1 MGSSSVIV
9 IAAMLAGALLIVWM
23 VAADKKRFLAGFY
36 LANWRDSYYLRI
48 LPNFLASLNERRFKT
63 PWPAQCN
70 AVACAWF
77 RIRVGPVLRACPSFA
92 RRHFLHHHLTLF
104 ALLEQLRPF
113 IDDFI
118 LQEKQR
124 IISAC
129 LIDMGDTADRDRLSL
144 YLDGIRAARA
154 AFARSLTIYD
164 RSMLS
169 VIVSRRFIAR
179 LRLSHAIFQ
188 EHGYTLVPGLE
199 TLREWEALSGLEI
212 VQSIP
217 REAFSLLKG
226 RGSKAYP
233 FSTGGT

>member
-1 MGSSSVIV
+1 MGWSSVIV
-9 IAAMLAGALLIVWM
+9 IAAMGAVALLVLWI
-23 VAADKKRFLAGFY
+23 VAADKKRFLAGFH
-36 LANWRDSYYLRI
+36 LENWRDTYYLRI
-48 LPNFLASLNERRFKT
+48 LPNFLASLKDQHFKT

-77 RIRVGPVLRACPSFA
+77 RVRVGPVLRACPSLA

-104 ALLEQLRPF
+104 ALIEQLRPF

-124 IISAC
+124 IVSAC
-129 LIDMGDTADRDRLSL
+129 LFEMGDTADRDRLSL

-188 EHGYTLVPGLE
+188 EHGYTLVPALE
-199 TLREWEALSGLEI
+199 TLREWEALNGMEI
-212 VQSIP
+212 IRTLP
-217 REAFSLLKG
+217 HDAFHHPKR

-233 FSTGGT
+233 FSGGA